1 VIQEPVI
8 AVQKPKRSFI
18 MTVKL
23 SVQIGCEESGGRPS
37 TCVEESLSTAVLD
50 SLPPQELADLV
61 GMPKGTGISFEL
73 SNEDDA
79 ADQDNVV
86 RVKLSVRVPDDSKG
100 LIAPQLVANLGDLVF
115 ERLDGLHI
123 PQLHGQPAT
132 GQTAKPREMRVI
144 VVDEHPGL
152 ISSED
157 LAKKA
162 GFEPGTAL
170 GWSKGCNSWPW

>member
-1 VIQEPVI
+1 M
-8 AVQKPKRSFI
+8 A
-18 MTVKL
+18 VKL
-23 SVQIGCEESGGRPS
+23 SVQIGREESAGRPS
-37 TCVEESLSTAVLD
+37 ATVEESLSTAVLD
-50 SLPPQELADLV
+50 SLPPEELADLV

-79 ADQDNVV
+79 ADQDDVV
-86 RVKLSVRVPDDSKG
+86 RVKLSVHTPDDSKG
-100 LIAPQLVANLGDLVF
+100 LIAPQLVADLGDLVF

-123 PQLHGQPAT
+123 PQAQDQLAT
-132 GQTAKPREMRVI
+132 GLTTKPREMRVI
-144 VVDEHPGL
+144 VVDETPGS